1 MIPFPGTLD
10 RSGIG
15 GKIMLTDEQLAWMTQ
30 YFPKIENSRLMEA
43 SGLTHSTL
51 HRIARSY
58 HLTKS
63 VSGLRAIK
71 RRQAKHIK
79 QVCEANGYY
88 DSLRGKPVSEAC
100 REGTRRL
107 WASGFHPTKNMSKRR
122 YQQYIQRK
130 SESRKEL
137 WRQERFRQQYGLARQ
152 TNLQMP
158 EVNFTKRQICHRYN
172 AQQRGYIITECSRRQ
187 DSPYRFV
194 IFYDDDTERS
204 EKFERNLIK
213 DGFEPREWTN
223 D

>member
-1 MIPFPGTLD
+1 MSKIRAFPGSLD

-122 YQQYIQRK
+122 YRQYIHHK

-137 WRQERFRQQYGLARQ
+137 LCTDYPDWQQCTILMNHTRHGVTTHNDFIKLH
-152 TNLQMP
+152 N
-158 EVNFTKRQICHRYN
+158 N
-172 AQQRGYIITECSRRQ
+172 QQG
-187 DSPYRFV
+187 
-194 IFYDDDTERS
+194 
-204 EKFERNLIK
+204 
-213 DGFEPREWTN
+213 REQHS
-223 D
+223 